1 MPPPLSADKALA
13 AILPQISAGQA
24 YEAHQK
30 ARTFASRY
38 SKAGA
43 HDVAISVLY
52 ESATALF
59 KAGQLGSGTDL
70 SVLMLE
76 MYENK
81 EQEVDEASRA
91 RLTQL
96 ISLVGGEGQWRKMI
110 VDRAVAWSARHGSYP
125 SGDPSL
131 HGFIGALLAKEHD
144 FVAAEPHL
152 LASGTRE
159 SAKTLAQMLF
169 AWSRDGAEPGT
180 YASKGVIPF
189 LLTGNVLAAR
199 TFMSTFLSLLI
210 TARPNILATPSNAI
224 AGSTANPIRFDV
236 KGQSER
242 DEVYLTTEP
251 TLNFLQL
258 AIRTCQRAKSSSN
271 LQQAKQAQEMW
282 VRLCGSYQSRRG
294 LVAQPV
300 YREALGEIGTLFFD
314 LPPPRMAGGGNP
326 LQDMMAS
333 FLGGSSGGGP
343 GAKAKRT
350 LPAPAEAIALD

>member
-242 DEVYLTTEP
+242 DE
-251 TLNFLQL
+251 
-258 AIRTCQRAKSSSN
+258 RAKSSSN

-333 FLGGSSGGGP
+333 FLGGSPGGGP